1 MKIAL
6 YGRRFDHEFTH
17 GVEKLID
24 GLIRRGIRIKVHEGF
39 HQFLTSR
46 ITLPESTE
54 IFQDHTELRD
64 AQFLL
69 SIGGDGTLLETA
81 RMIRDSKIPVIGV
94 NTGRLGFLSNIELA
108 HAEEAIEALVN
119 GDFSLDRRSLIA
131 VRSETYDFGDFPY
144 ALNEV
149 TLLNSQRNSMIT
161 IHAYVNDQFMTT
173 YWADGLIVSTP
184 TGSTAYSL
192 SCGGPIV
199 MPESNG
205 IILTPVAPHN
215 LNVRPFVL
223 SNSAKV
229 SLSAESRD
237 PDFLMTLDSR
247 SFTVPC
253 GTIVELTLAHFELH
267 LVTFPEQSFFKTI
280 RNKMGWGLDAR
291 TKKP

>member
-1 MKIAL
+1 VKIAL
-6 YGRRFDHEFTH
+6 YGKRFDNEFIP

-24 GLIRRGIRIKVHEGF
+24 ALVRRGIGITVHTGF
-39 HQFLTSR
+39 HQFLSTR
-46 ITLPESTE
+46 VTLPSNSEVYNDYT
-54 IFQDHTELRD
+54 DLKG
-64 AQFLL
+64 AQFLM

-81 RMIRDSKIPVIGV
+81 RILRDSRIPVMGV
-94 NTGRLGFLSNIELA
+94 NTGRLGFLSNIELSQV
-108 HAEEAIEALVN
+108 EEAIEAIVN
-119 GDFSLDRRSLIA
+119 RDFELDRRSLIE
-131 VRSETYDFGDFPY
+131 VKSETFSFGDFPY

-149 TLLNSQRNSMIT
+149 TLLNVQRNSMIT
-161 IHAYVNDQFMTT
+161 VHCYVNDQFMST
-173 YWADGLIVSTP
+173 YWADGLIIATP

-215 LNVRPFVL
+215 LNVRPFVI

-229 SLSAESRD
+229 SLSAEARD
-237 PDFLMTLDSR
+237 PDFLITLDSR

-253 GTIVELTLAHFELH
+253 GTIVELTRASFELN
-267 LVTFPEQSFFKTI
+267 LVAFKEQSFFKTI

-291 TKKP
+291 SKK